1 MLTEREKD
9 LINRYFNAAN
19 YLSVGQLYLKN
30 NPLLKRPLEKNDL
43 KKKVVGHWGTVP
55 TQILFIHI

>member
-19 YLSVGQLYLKN
+19 YLSIGQLYLKD
-30 NPLLKRPLEKNDL
+30 NPLLKRPLEKM
-43 KKKVVGHWGTVP
+43 T
-55 TQILFIHI
+55 